1 MAKLKLALFDMD
13 GLLIDSERM
22 VFKCWEEVGRQMGY
36 TITADEYVTY
46 TGQRFDTIKDRF
58 IANHPGIDTEE
69 FFRRDNL
76 MLSEAIARGV
86 PLKPG
91 VHELLDKL
99 DELGIERVIVTSS
112 GVPHMTRLIG
122 PLNILPR
129 FKGHVNGDKVKH
141 SKPDPEIFL
150 LAASTYGVP
159 PENCLIFEDSIAGV
173 TAAHNAKIPVI
184 AVPDMRPLPEEL
196 TKGCVAVCKTLAD
209 AIPYVEAMA
218 KE

>member
-22 VFKCWEEVGRQMGY
+22 VFECWEEVGRQMGH
-36 TITADEYVTY
+36 TITKDEYVTY
-46 TGQRFDTIKDRF
+46 TGQRFDTIKVRF
-58 IANHPGIDTEE
+58 EENHPGLDITE
-69 FFRRDNL
+69 FFRRDNEL
-76 MLSEAIARGV
+76 LSAAIDKGV

-91 VHELLDKL
+91 VHELLDKM

-122 PLNILPR
+122 PLGILKR
-129 FKGHVNGDKVKH
+129 FKGHINGDKVKR

-150 LAASTYGVP
+150 LAASTYGVE

-173 TAAHNAKIPVI
+173 TAAHNAGIPVI
-184 AVPDMRPLPEEL
+184 AVPDMRPLPTEL
-196 TKGCVAVCKTLAD
+196 TDKCVAVCKTLAD
-209 AIPYVEAMA
+209 AIPYVEEMA
-218 KE
+218 K